1 MIFHDSKIEK
11 FLDYLAL
18 ECRLSRNTIDA
29 YRRDLV
35 LLAIFLDEFYDSS
48 IIQTTRAQV
57 IGFISHEN
65 ARGISSRTIA
75 RRISAIRGFFKY
87 VSINNSSE
95 LSPVADIQIPKTDK
109 NLYDVLSRDEVDKL
123 LNAVDIHSDE
133 GIRDKAVLELMY
145 GTGLRAS
152 ELVKLEL
159 SDLNQKEKVI
169 RITGKGGKTRIVPLH
184 QDGWL
189 WLEKYLS
196 QPRARLIQN
205 KTGVKRVFV
214 KTRSKQFTR
223 QDLWKLIRK
232 YAGWAG
238 LKKRVYPHILR
249 HSFATHML
257 ENGADLRVL
266 QELLGHESLA
276 TTEIYT
282 NIVEDFKRKVFL
294 DSHPRA

>member
-1 MIFHDSKIEK
+1 MIFYDSEIEK

-18 ECRLSRNTIDA
+18 ECRLSRNTIDS
-29 YRRDLV
+29 YRRDLA
-35 LLAIFLDEFYDSS
+35 LLAMFLDEFYDSS
-48 IIQTTRAQV
+48 IMETTRAQV
-57 IGFISHEN
+57 IGFINHEN

-75 RRISAIRGFFKY
+75 RRISAIRGFYKY
-87 VSINNSSE
+87 ISINKSCE
-95 LSPVADIQIPKTDK
+95 LSPVANIQIPKTDK
-109 NLYDVLSRDEVDKL
+109 NLYEVLSRDEVDKL
-123 LNAVDIHSDE
+123 LNAVDTNSDE
-133 GIRDKAVLELMY
+133 GLRDKAVLELMY
-145 GTGLRAS
+145 GTGLRAT

-189 WLEKYLS
+189 WLEKYLT
-196 QPRARLIQN
+196 QPRARLLQN

-294 DSHPRA
+294 NSHPRA

>member
-1 MIFHDSKIEK
+1 M
-11 FLDYLAL
+11 
-18 ECRLSRNTIDA
+18 
-29 YRRDLV
+29 
-35 LLAIFLDEFYDSS
+35 FLDEFYDSS
-48 IIQTTRAQV
+48 IMETTRAQV
-57 IGFISHEN
+57 IDFINHEN

-75 RRISAIRGFFKY
+75 RRISAIRGFYKY
-87 VSINNSSE
+87 ISINKSRE

-109 NLYDVLSRDEVDKL
+109 NLYEVLSRDEVDKL

-145 GTGLRAS
+145 GTGLRAT

-159 SDLNQKEKVI
+159 SDLNQKEKVV

-189 WLEKYLS
+189 WLEKYLT
-196 QPRARLIQN
+196 QPRARLLQN